1 MTFDN
6 NYIFKTAL
14 KKLIDN
20 KINYWVC
27 HGTLLGIIR
36 DNKLLSWDSDIDF
49 AVWEDEQSKED
60 VLKIFLSD
68 NRFKREIIIEEI
80 NSLHFS
86 INDKRVDINFYTR
99 DKEKAYIKW
108 TALPEGFFFKLY
120 DFVLK
125 FLAKEKN
132 FKKTIKSSNGKLI
145 ELGKLLIIIPLFFFR
160 LLLPKYFKNKLIKD
174 FYKKLDTVGYSFPIE
189 YMKFKVIKFL
199 ETDIIVPVEPE
210 DVLKYTYGNDWK
222 TPKQN
227 YVWHKEA
234 KNLFRQSH
242 S

>member
-1 MTFDN
+1 MIFDN

-99 DKEKAYIKW
+99 DNEKAYIKW
-108 TALPEGFFFKLY
+108 TALPEGL
-120 DFVLK
+120 
-125 FLAKEKN
+125 FLN
-132 FKKTIKSSNGKLI
+132 YMT
-145 ELGKLLIIIPLFFFR
+145 LF
-160 LLLPKYFKNKLIKD
+160 
-174 FYKKLDTVGYSFPIE
+174 
-189 YMKFKVIKFL
+189 
-199 ETDIIVPVEPE
+199 
-210 DVLKYTYGNDWK
+210 
-222 TPKQN
+222 
-227 YVWHKEA
+227 
-234 KNLFRQSH
+234 
-242 S
+242 